1 MPYVVHIATKETR
14 DLVVGALRAAS
25 DQRARVARKASSE
38 VAADKR
44 AGKDVRSSAVKVT
57 TLLAEADE
65 LAQLADQIAT
75 AEQLPIV
82 TTQTRAPI
90 VDAATGATLPVV
102 VGATGETD
110 DGTSPEAQ
118 ALAELAGLTPAD
130 PDAVEDPLTGA
141 LPEDEPTDVEDVTL

>member
-1 MPYVVHIATKETR
+1 MPYVVQLATKETR
-14 DLVVGALRAAS
+14 DLVVGCLRAAA
-25 DQRARVARKASSE
+25 DQRARVARKASAE
-38 VAADKR
+38 VAVEKR

-57 TLLAEADE
+57 TLLAEADD
-65 LAQLADQIAT
+65 LANLADQLA
-75 AEQLPIV
+75 AAPELPIV
-82 TTQTRAPI
+82 TSTRAPV
-90 VDAATGATLPVV
+90 VDAATGAPAALAV
-102 VGATGETD
+102 VGAPEDD

>member
-1 MPYVVHIATKETR
+1 MPYVVQLATQETR
-14 DLVVGALRAAS
+14 DLVVGCLRAAS

-38 VAADKR
+38 VAAEKR

-57 TLLAEADE
+57 ALLAEADE
-65 LAQLADQIAT
+65 LAQLADQIAN
-75 AEQLPIV
+75 APELPVI
-82 TTQTRAPI
+82 TQTRPPI
-90 VDAATGATLPVV
+90 VDAATGAALPTV
-102 VGATGETD
+102 VGATGD

-130 PDAVEDPLTGA
+130 PDAVEDPVTGA

>member
-1 MPYVVHIATKETR
+1 MPYLVQLASRETR
-14 DLVVGALRAAS
+14 DLVVGCLRAAA

-38 VAADKR
+38 VAIDKR

-57 TLLAEADE
+57 TLLAEADD
-65 LAQLADQIAT
+65 LANLADQLAA
-75 AEQLPIV
+75 AEELPIV
-82 TTQTRAPI
+82 SVVRPGV
-90 VDAATGATLPVV
+90 VDAATGSPVTV
-102 VGATGETD
+102 VPAAGDDG

-118 ALAELAGLTPAD
+118 AIAELAGLTPAD